1 MLKDQLRH
9 ARKAAKKTQQ
19 QVADYLGVNYSTY
32 SGYETGKR
40 QPDALKIRQIA
51 EFLGV
56 SGDYLLET
64 GAQQKAAPKNKK
76 DTVICEADDEKNL
89 IMCYRSLNDAGKAA
103 AVAALDGLSSN
114 SAFRQEESNTVTA

>member
-19 QVADYLGVNYSTY
+19 QVADHLGVNYSTY

-64 GAQQKAAPKNKK
+64 GVKKRAAPKNKK
-76 DTVICEADDEKNL
+76 DTILCEAADEIKL
-89 IMCYRSLNDAGKAA
+89 IMSYRSLNAAGKTAA
-103 AVAALDGLSSN
+103 ASALEGLASN